1 MSLADYEQAL
11 AGLALPAHLAIV
23 MDGNGRWA
31 RQRGLPRLAG
41 HLEGR
46 RATKRIVQACNDLGL
61 QALSLYTFS
70 TENWTRPQDEVSGLM
85 ELIEQALREEL
96 RELCENNVTL
106 RVSGRLAELSPSMQE
121 IFREAIAATAD
132 NTGMVLNL
140 CINYGGRAE
149 LVDAARQLVADV
161 QGGRLRVDEI
171 DEAQLRARLYAPELP
186 DVELLLR
193 PGGEMRISN
202 YLLWEIAYA
211 EMVVLDVLWPD
222 FTVEHLLEGIRQ
234 FNRRE
239 RRFGGVRENT
249 EK

>member
-1 MSLADYEQAL
+1 MTFEEFEQAL
-11 AGLALPAHLAIV
+11 SGLTLPAHLAIV

-31 RQRGLPRLAG
+31 QQRGLPRIAG

-46 RATKRIVQACNDLGL
+46 EATKRVVRACSDIGL

-85 ELIEQALREEL
+85 ALIEQALREEL
-96 RELCENNVTL
+96 RELCENNVSL
-106 RVSGRLAELSPSMQE
+106 RVSGRLGELSPSMQE
-121 IFREAIAATAD
+121 IFRQAIAATAG
-132 NTGMVLNL
+132 NTGMTLNL

-149 LVDAARQLVADV
+149 LVDAARRLAADV
-161 QGGRLRVDEI
+161 QAGLLAVEDI
-171 DEAQLRARLYAPELP
+171 DEARLRERLYAPELP

-193 PGGEMRISN
+193 PGGELRISN

-222 FTVEHLLEGIRQ
+222 FTVAHLLEGIRQ
-234 FNRRE
+234 FNRRD
-239 RRFGGVRENT
+239 RRFGGVAESE